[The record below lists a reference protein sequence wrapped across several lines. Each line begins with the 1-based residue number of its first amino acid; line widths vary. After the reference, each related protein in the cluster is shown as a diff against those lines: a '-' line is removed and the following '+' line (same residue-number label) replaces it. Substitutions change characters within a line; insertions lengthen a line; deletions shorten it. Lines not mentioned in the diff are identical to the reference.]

1 VIWEYPNGGA
11 TFPCHFRRG
20 RQTYSLSLWRMKRAS
35 PQKGSPARG
44 VPGAVAAAGVS
55 RRDFLKSL
63 GTTAISAAAM
73 SAGGVAAGLEQTGTE
88 RVYGPGPV
96 PVILSINGE
105 KRIFQLEP
113 RVTLLEALRDQA
125 GLTGAKEPCDR
136 ATCGGCTVLLDDLPV
151 YACSLLAIEAQGAEI
166 TTIEGLAKDGRLTKL
181 QQAFVA
187 KDGLQCGYCTPGMVM
202 TLTALLRRNPHPT
215 EAEVRKACS
224 GNLCRCGS
232 YPRIFA
238 AALETGGAKATSRLE
253 VITLHDHAVA

>member
-1 VIWEYPNGGA
+1 
-11 TFPCHFRRG
+11 
-20 RQTYSLSLWRMKRAS
+20 MKRSS
-35 PQKGSPARG
+35 PKQGSPARR
-44 VPGAVAAAGVS
+44 PTEATSAPGVS
-55 RRDFLKSL
+55 RRDFLRSL
-63 GTTAISAAAM
+63 GTTAFSAAAM
-73 SAGGVAAGLEQTGTE
+73 SAGSVAAELEQAGRE

-113 RVTLLEALRDQA
+113 RVTLLEALRLHA
-125 GLTGAKEPCDR
+125 GLTGAKEACDR
-136 ATCGGCTVLLDDLPV
+136 AACGACTVLLDNMPV

-166 TTIEGLAKDGRLTKL
+166 ITIEGLAKSGELTAL
-181 QQAFVA
+181 QQAFVT

-215 EAEVRKACS
+215 EADVRKACS

-238 AALETGGAKATSRLE
+238 AALKTAGVKTISKTN
-253 VITLHDHAVA
+253 VIHWHDHALA

>member
-1 VIWEYPNGGA
+1 MAGELGLA
-11 TFPCHFRRG
+11 
-20 RQTYSLSLWRMKRAS
+20 
-35 PQKGSPARG
+35 GS
-44 VPGAVAAAGVS
+44 
-55 RRDFLKSL
+55 
-63 GTTAISAAAM
+63 
-73 SAGGVAAGLEQTGTE
+73 E

-96 PVILSINGE
+96 PVILSVNGE

-113 RVTLLEALRDQA
+113 RVTLLEALRQQA

-136 ATCGGCTVLLDDLPV
+136 ATCGACTVLLDDVPV
-151 YACSLLAIEAQGAEI
+151 YACAMLAIEAQGAEI
-166 TTIEGLAKDGRLTKL
+166 TTIEGIAKDGRLTKL
-181 QQAFVA
+181 QRAFVQ

-238 AALETGGAKATSRLE
+238 AALGTGGATTGSRLE